1 MYERNCL
8 ECNSMFYPKKESQ
21 VFCCVRCRT
30 LFNRRKAKAAKE
42 IERKI
47 GMEKIG
53 IHYPNKMIDIV
64 LMAIAAN
71 DEGVSYG
78 EYAAGKRRKRR

>member
-8 ECNSMFYPKKESQ
+8 ECNSVFYPKTEKQ
-21 VFCCVRCRT
+21 VFCSVRCRT
-30 LFNRRKAKAAKE
+30 LFNRRKAKAARE
-42 IERKI
+42 IVRKNEMDKI
-47 GMEKIG
+47 GKR
-53 IHYPNKMIDIV
+53 YPNKMIDIV

-78 EYAAGKRRKRR
+78 DYVSGKRRKR